1 MSIENILQDFTKKV
15 SKQIQLREDGIGR
28 FRVFTPFRFDDGDH
42 LVIVLRENDFGH
54 WELTDNGHTYMHL
67 SYKLDDKSL
76 EEGTRNQIIT
86 RTLAEFGVS
95 DYEGKLTIEIEDDK
109 YGNTLYDFIQAIMR
123 INDVS
128 YLSRERVKST
138 FMEDFRTFIQERVP
152 EDRRSLNW
160 HHPKFDPIGS
170 YIVDYHINQR
180 KPPLIIFALNN
191 DTKTRDATI
200 TLHQFERWDLECESL
215 SIFENQ
221 EEINRKVLARYSDVS
236 GKQYSNLTA
245 NRDRIS
251 QYLNNILE
259 IA

>member
-1 MSIENILQDFTKKV
+1 MSIEYILQDFNKKV
-15 SKQIQLREDGIGR
+15 SKQIQLREDGVRR

-42 LVIVLRENDFGH
+42 LVIVLRENEFGK
-54 WELTDNGHTYMHL
+54 WELTDNGHTFMHL
-67 SYKLDDKSL
+67 SYKLDEKSL
-76 EEGTRNQIIT
+76 EEGTRNRIII

-95 DYEGKLTIEIEDDK
+95 DTEGKLVIEIEDEK

-123 INDVS
+123 INDVN

-138 FMEDFRTFIQERVP
+138 FMDDFRAFMEKQVPKERMKF
-152 EDRRSLNW
+152 NW
-160 HHPKFDPIGS
+160 NHAEFDPRGS
-170 YIVDYHINQR
+170 YAVDCHINQR
-180 KPPLIIFALNN
+180 NRPLMIFALYN
-191 DTKTRDATI
+191 DTRTRDATI
-200 TLHQFERWDLECESL
+200 TLHQFERWGLEYESV

-251 QYLNNILE
+251 RYLDNILK
-259 IA
+259 AA